1 MIPVTSSSS
10 NCAVPQPT
18 PPPETRGGQLTT
30 KTADFFVQIHP
41 SATNDTALHALVAR
55 LNGALDSLGS
65 VASART
71 DLTGSYELV
80 ASVVPP
86 SAWVRAWGILRTQLS
101 HLGVLDDAH
110 VSLFIVTNDAAV
122 AEEDRVLWVGRN
134 LRDA

>member
-1 MIPVTSSSS
+1 MIPVTSSSPD
-10 NCAVPQPT
+10 CAVPQPT

-80 ASVVPP
+80 ASVSA

-110 VSLFIVTNDAAV
+110 VSLFIVTNDAAA
-122 AEEDRVLWVGRN
+122 AEEDRVLWLGRN
-134 LRDA
+134 LRNA